1 MLIDCDTCAVR
12 GLGCGECVIADLL
25 GTPELDQDE
34 WRALGV
40 LADAGLIPPV
50 RVRAPGV
57 GRTERAS

>member
-1 MLIDCDTCAVR
+1 MLIDCDACAAR

-25 GTPELDQDE
+25 GRPELDEDE

-50 RVRAPGV
+50 RASGPGV
-57 GRTERAS
+57 RRAERAS